1 MPRVPVG
8 PNSGRNNWKM
18 KFLKPVQSWDL
29 GHLWSADSE
38 NRTYSLK
45 SGCLEGQ
52 TREERGKEMYKRG
65 KKERT
70 LDFGDVI

>member
-1 MPRVPVG
+1 MPSAPVD

-18 KFLKPVQSWDL
+18 KFLKPVQSSDL
-29 GHLWSADSE
+29 CQLCGADSE
-38 NRTYSLK
+38 SRTYSLK

-52 TREERGKEMYKRG
+52 TREGRGKEMYKRG
-65 KKERT
+65 EKERT